1 MKINE
6 IITEATVAG
15 KLGTALGKTVG
26 GVAKGV
32 GAVAGGVAGIPGAVK
47 QGFQAGKSTVSG
59 QPAQPAQ
66 ADSVVQQAPGF
77 QGMPVQPKV
86 GAQQYTQDIAAAI
99 RAGAAGDISAKQA
112 TQTPFGRAP
121 VNTKI
126 GQWTKTSSG
135 WVNSTNNKAATQIE
149 ADTLDKKWYA
159 ETQKQARQQ
168 ATAAKAQPAATT
180 AQTAPSWDP
189 KKKILTK
196 DGLQYKKTTK
206 GWQDIATDELV
217 DTKNAAELQAA
228 FDQASGRVPTQKSTQ
243 STATTSTDGDLFA
256 GDTQQSEFGTQDGQT
271 VVGQVTTPDGIKVV
285 KWTDG
290 IWTIPSTQ
298 EEIVKPNDLRQL
310 EILLKQQRP
319 HTGGKRPGV
328 LSPTPGAIKQRQARA
343 AKRQPAVFTSNR
355 PQ

>member
-6 IITEATVAG
+6 VIVEANVLGNVA
-15 KLGTALGKTVG
+15 TALGKTVG

-32 GAVAGGVAGIPGAVK
+32 GAVAGGVAGIPSAVK
-47 QGFQAGKSTVSG
+47 QGFQAGKATVSG
-59 QPAQPAQ
+59 QPAASTTP
-66 ADSVVQQAPGF
+66 DSVVQQAPGY
-77 QGMPVQPKV
+77 QGGPIQPRT

-99 RAGAAGDISAKQA
+99 RAGAAGDIGAKTA
-112 TQTPFGRAP
+112 TATAYQRAP
-121 VNTKI
+121 VGTKI
-126 GQWTKTSSG
+126 GQWAKTGDG
-135 WVNSTNNKAATQIE
+135 WVNSNNNKAATQLE
-149 ADTLDKKWYA
+149 AETLDRKWYS

-168 ATAAKAQPAATT
+168 TQTAKTQTT
-180 AQTAPSWDP
+180 QTTQTAPSWDP

-228 FDQASGRVPTQKSTQ
+228 FDQASGRAPTWQSTQ
-243 STATTSTDGDLFA
+243 PTATTSTDGDLFA

-298 EEIVKPNDLRQL
+298 EQVVKPNDLNQL
-310 EILLKQQRP
+310 EILLKKQRP

>member
-6 IITEATVAG
+6 VIVEATV
-15 KLGTALGKTVG
+15 LGNVATALGKIVG

-32 GAVAGGVAGIPGAVK
+32 GAVAGGVAGIPSAVK
-47 QGFQAGKSTVSG
+47 QGFQAGKATVSG
-59 QPAQPAQ
+59 QPAASTTP
-66 ADSVVQQAPGF
+66 DSVVQQAPGY
-77 QGMPVQPKV
+77 QGGIIQPRT

-99 RAGAAGDISAKQA
+99 RAGAAGDISAKTA
-112 TQTPFGRAP
+112 TDTAYQRAP
-121 VNTKI
+121 VGTKI
-126 GQWTKTSSG
+126 SQWSKTYDG
-135 WVNSTNNKAATQIE
+135 WVNSTNNKAATPLE
-149 ADTLDKKWYA
+149 AETLDRKWYS

-168 ATAAKAQPAATT
+168 T
-180 AQTAPSWDP
+180 QTAKTQSATSVPPSWDP

-228 FDQASGRVPTQKSTQ
+228 FDQASGRVPTQQSTQ

-328 LSPTPGAIKQRQARA
+328 LSPTPSAIKQRQARA
-343 AKRQPAVFTSNR
+343 AKKAMPSVFTSNR
-355 PQ
+355 SR